1 MKIAIAVLVVGFV
14 LALLI
19 RARGN
24 ARTSLP
30 PARGPLPASGKRDE
44 IIRELLRSG
53 RKIEAIKHYRQ
64 QYGTGLKEAK
74 EAIERMEPETR
85 DLRRETRDF

>member
-1 MKIAIAVLVVGFV
+1 MKIAIAVLVIGFV
-14 LALLI
+14 LALLT
-19 RARGN
+19 RARSN
-24 ARTSLP
+24 ERTSLP
-30 PARGPLPASGKRDE
+30 PARGPRPTSGKRDE

-74 EAIERMEPETR
+74 EAIERMERKTHHI
-85 DLRRETRDF
+85 RRKT